1 MNEKKEKVESEN
13 WKAEDAREER
23 KERLAQSKD
32 EEGNKKP
39 IKTKNK
45 TGRIISIVLAIVI
58 VIGFVIWFLSSN
70 GFLQTHT
77 KALTVYYDEA
87 AFVNPS
93 DETEETEEA
102 EETKETSE
110 DESAETETE
119 TEEKIK
125 GNSIG
130 SVTVSEANIY
140 LGLISQQYL
149 GGGAFSEAGQDT
161 LSGDSLYGSGGT
173 LRDDFLTSVEV
184 QAKTGEYFYWQAIEN
199 GYELDDAEKEELD
212 GIIDQ
217 YSSMASQ
224 SQVTLNHYLSIMF
237 GPGVTENVFRDFFT
251 KNTLANKYY
260 KDVVGSFTY
269 DQAIIDETYEANP
282 DNYNEV
288 DYRSYLFTGIKNSSD
303 SEESE
308 DPDLEQAKK
317 DAEDFLAEVTDEA
330 SFKKLATTLTIKDET
345 TDEDSTDTEETD
357 TTLSEG
363 SKKASLSTDLGEW
376 LFSDERS
383 ANDTTIIEETS
394 GYRVVLFLDKYKPTD
409 TGSYDSRHILFKIEE
424 DDEEKTDEKMKAK
437 AEEILAEYNAG
448 PKTEESFAELAKE
461 YSDDTGSASD
471 GGLYEDIAVGSF
483 VPEYEE
489 YAIDPARKEGDVE
502 IVKSSYGYHIV
513 YFISSTEEWQASIQ
527 KELLYKDEQDYLTK
541 VNNATS
547 IVREKGIKYFGK
559 P

>member
-1 MNEKKEKVESEN
+1 M
-13 WKAEDAREER
+13 
-23 KERLAQSKD
+23 L
-32 EEGNKKP
+32 
-39 IKTKNK
+39 
-45 TGRIISIVLAIVI
+45 
-58 VIGFVIWFLSSN
+58 
-70 GFLQTHT
+70 
-77 KALTVYYDEA
+77 
-87 AFVNPS
+87 
-93 DETEETEEA
+93 
-102 EETKETSE
+102 
-110 DESAETETE
+110 
-119 TEEKIK
+119 
-125 GNSIG
+125 
-130 SVTVSEANIY
+130 
-140 LGLISQQYL
+140 
-149 GGGAFSEAGQDT
+149 
-161 LSGDSLYGSGGT
+161 
-173 LRDDFLTSVEV
+173 
-184 QAKTGEYFYWQAIEN
+184 
-199 GYELDDAEKEELD
+199 
-212 GIIDQ
+212 
-217 YSSMASQ
+217 
-224 SQVTLNHYLSIMF
+224 
-237 GPGVTENVFRDFFT
+237 FR
-251 KNTLANKYY
+251 
-260 KDVVGSFTY
+260 
-269 DQAIIDETYEANP
+269 
-282 DNYNEV
+282 
-288 DYRSYLFTGIKNSSD
+288 
-303 SEESE
+303 
-308 DPDLEQAKK
+308 
-317 DAEDFLAEVTDEA
+317 
-330 SFKKLATTLTIKDET
+330 
-345 TDEDSTDTEETD
+345 
-357 TTLSEG
+357 

-471 GGLYEDIAVGSF
+471 GGLYENIAVGSF